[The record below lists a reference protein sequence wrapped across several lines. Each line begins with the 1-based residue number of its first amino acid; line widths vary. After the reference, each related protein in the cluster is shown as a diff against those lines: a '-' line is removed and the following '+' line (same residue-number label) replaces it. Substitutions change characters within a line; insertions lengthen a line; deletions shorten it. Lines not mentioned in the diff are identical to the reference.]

1 MALSDLQDLASQFEI
16 PVEQMHALVDRTCA
30 RIPQEQY
37 YIFRVSAENGGA
49 PGSARPRTIAAFPT
63 PDDALAF
70 AQRNGYAVSA
80 QLRQASA
87 SDLITSL
94 LRDPMVSTVLFLPAT
109 NGDERP
115 RSSPP
120 AVTITRQ
127 SLIDQLHPGEI
138 EKVALTAKAFD
149 TLQFGVD
156 FARRGAFRAALTEA
170 VEAIVTGYTPPPGSL
185 DSGPRSVYAT
195 NAVETWLRDHGFP
208 HAHQRRWVNVA
219 GEPGWN
225 GAEELY
231 EIDCGTEQRLLVQ
244 LLIHS
249 DGARQFIG
257 RVVVTS

>member
-1 MALSDLQDLASQFEI
+1 MVLSNLQDLASQFETSAGQI
-16 PVEQMHALVDRTCA
+16 RALVERTCG
-30 RIPQEQY
+30 RLPQEQY
-37 YIFRVSAENGGA
+37 YIFRVNAENEGA
-49 PGSARPRTIAAFPT
+49 PASARARAIAAFPT

-70 AQRNGYAVSA
+70 AQRNGYAASA
-80 QLRQASA
+80 QLRQVSA
-87 SDLITSL
+87 GDLIAAL
-94 LRDPMVSTVLFLPAT
+94 LGDPAVSTLLFLPAT

-115 RSSPP
+115 RSAPS

-127 SLIDQLHPGEI
+127 SLIDQLRPVEL

-149 TLQFGVD
+149 ALQFGVD
-156 FARRGAFRAALTEA
+156 FARRGAFRAELTEA
-170 VEAIVTGYTPPPGSL
+170 VEAVVMGYTPPPGSL
-185 DSGPRSVYAT
+185 DSGSRSVYAT

-208 HAHQRRWVNVA
+208 HARQRRWVNVA

-244 LLIHS
+244 LLIHN

-257 RVVVTS
+257 RIVVTS